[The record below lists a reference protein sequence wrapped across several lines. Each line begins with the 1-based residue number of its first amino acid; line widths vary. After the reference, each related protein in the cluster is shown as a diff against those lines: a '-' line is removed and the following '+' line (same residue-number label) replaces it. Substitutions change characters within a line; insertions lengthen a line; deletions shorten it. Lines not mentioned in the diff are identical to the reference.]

1 MTTLAI
7 SGCGGYI
14 GNVAIRYFLNRGY
27 KVKGMDNFFKGHV
40 DALFGIIDNPNFEF
54 MYGDVTNKNDCKK
67 LIDGSTHVIH
77 LAALVGFP
85 ICARMKDTARA
96 VNVGGTE
103 NMLKARKSNQP
114 FIYASTGSV
123 YGVVEGICTEESP
136 INTNTVY
143 GITKYDAEQM
153 VASEQ
158 NTVSYRMATAFGLS
172 PCMRVQLLVNDFC
185 HQAIH
190 NKTFTVFEP
199 DSRRTFIHCT
209 DFVRALEFGLLHSE
223 VMQNKIFNCGDN
235 KLNWTKRQL
244 ATYISEKTG
253 AHLFFGEF
261 NKDADCRDYEVDY
274 SKLNNLGFYTQ
285 VTMEQGINELLKAAP
300 LLRVGNRYEPN

>member
-1 MTTLAI
+1 MKIAI
-7 SGCGGYI
+7 SGVGGYI
-14 GNVAIRYFLNRGY
+14 GNVAARYFLAQGY
-27 KVKGMDNFFKGHV
+27 KVVGMDNFFKGHV
-40 DALFGIIDNPNFEF
+40 DALFGIIGNPNFEF
-54 MYGDVTNKNDCKK
+54 IYGDVTNKNDCNK
-67 LIDGSTHVIH
+67 LTSGADYIIH

-103 NMLKARKSNQP
+103 NMIKSRKNNQP
-114 FIYASTGSV
+114 FVYASTGSV
-123 YGVVEGICTEESP
+123 YGVVEGVCVEESA

-143 GITKYDAEQM
+143 GITKFDAEQI
-153 VASEQ
+153 VSSEN

-185 HQAIH
+185 HQAVH

-199 DSRRTFIHCT
+199 DARRTFIHIT
-209 DFVRALEFGLLHSE
+209 DFVRALDFGLVKSE
-223 VMQNKIFNCGDN
+223 TMKNKVYNCGDN

-244 ATYISEKTG
+244 ANYISQKTG

-261 NKDADCRDYEVDY
+261 SKDADCRDYEVDY
-274 SKLNNLGFYTQ
+274 SKLNNLGFYCKTS
-285 VTMEQGINELLKAAP
+285 MEEGIDELLKAAP